1 MRARQ
6 GLLRTTPGA
15 SVDYAHVATD
25 IADLLSNLDVEA
37 VAFDRWRMDVM
48 KGELDRLGLHLP
60 LVPFG

>member
-1 MRARQ
+1 M
-6 GLLRTTPGA
+6 
-15 SVDYAHVATD
+15 DYAHVATD